1 MTAADV
7 EELRERSGCS
17 MQSAKKFLE
26 LSEGNIDL
34 AVEISRYWGCAI
46 HVTGMTHEEWVMKRA
61 RENLEGK

>member
-1 MTAADV
+1 
-7 EELRERSGCS
+7 